1 MSFEEEWGRDK
12 ERATGDGRPP
22 LMRLNQLAADPGGG
36 AAAPGSGVL
45 ATAPPEKKKAANTI
59 ENVLQPGT
67 KKAADAADEP
77 VEGAVKAFTGWETAT
92 GLTKAH
98 SHWDD
103 QVKRLMARLDSE
115 KAGLRGAS
123 NLFTGN
129 DQLTGSSFRPV
140 GPPALPQSK
149 VDGL

>member
-1 MSFEEEWGRDK
+1 MSFEEEWSRSK
-12 ERATGDGRPP
+12 PTATGDGPP
-22 LMRLNQLAADPGGG
+22 PQMRLNQLSADQDGSM
-36 AAAPGSGVL
+36 APGFGVL

-77 VEGAVKAFTGWETAT
+77 TKGAVKAFDGWETAT

-98 SHWDD
+98 AHWDD
-103 QVKRLMARLDSE
+103 QVKRLMGRLDSE
-115 KAGLRGAS
+115 KTALRGAS

-129 DQLTGSSFRPV
+129 DQLTGRTFQPV
-140 GPPALPQSK
+140 PSK
-149 VDGL
+149 VKGL

>member
-1 MSFEEEWGRDK
+1 
-12 ERATGDGRPP
+12 
-22 LMRLNQLAADPGGG
+22 MRLNQLPADQGGSAPGGY
-36 AAAPGSGVL
+36 GVL

-67 KKAADAADEP
+67 TKAADAADEP
-77 VEGAVKAFTGWETAT
+77 TKSAVKAFNGWDTAA
-92 GLTKAH
+92 GLSKAH
-98 SHWDD
+98 THWDD

-115 KAGLRGAS
+115 KTALRGAS

-140 GPPALPQSK
+140 QSSK
-149 VDGL
+149 VSGL